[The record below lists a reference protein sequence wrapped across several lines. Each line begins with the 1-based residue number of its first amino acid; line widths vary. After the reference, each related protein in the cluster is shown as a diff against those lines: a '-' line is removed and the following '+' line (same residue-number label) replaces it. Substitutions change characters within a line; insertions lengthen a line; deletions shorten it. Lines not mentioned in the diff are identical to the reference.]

1 MIHGK
6 QIQGATIT
14 SDKLSLNDP
23 TSAYDPATKSWT
35 ENLVNNSIFMQDW
48 KRSVRVA
55 SVSNISLTSM
65 PSSVDGVTL
74 NSGDRFSAKNQT
86 TQSENGIYVFNGV
99 GVAAS
104 RSNDADSSSE
114 VTTGMAFYVEE
125 GTTNAKTT
133 WKLVTSGAIILGTT
147 SLVFEAFS
155 TFQAPICTL
164 ANKAM
169 SASNTSTNGDLAVST
184 VIAGTP
190 ANDSYV
196 LVLVNG
202 VGVEVGDG
210 VKTKDSYFSSDSGV
224 TAKTLAN
231 IASGDR
237 LYWNGSIAGY
247 QLATTDKVDYIYE
260 V

>member
-1 MIHGK
+1 MHGK
-6 QIQGATIT
+6 QIQDATVT
-14 SDKLSLNDP
+14 KTKLSLTDP
-23 TSAYDPATKSWT
+23 TSDSDPATKSWT
-35 ENLVNNSIFMQDW
+35 ESLVNNSIFMQDW

-55 SVSNISLTSM
+55 STGNINLTSM
-65 PSSVDGVTL
+65 PSAVDGVTL
-74 NSGDRFSAKNQT
+74 ANNDRFAPKNQT
-86 TQSENGIYVFNGV
+86 TASENGIYVFNGA
-99 GVAAS
+99 GSPATRAT
-104 RSNDADSSSE
+104 DADASSE

-125 GTTNAKTT
+125 GTSNAKTT
-133 WKLVTSGAIILGTT
+133 WKLVTSGAITLGTT
-147 SLVFEAFS
+147 SLSFEAFS

-164 ANKAM
+164 ANKEMAASLT
-169 SASNTSTNGDLAVST
+169 SANGDQACST

-202 VGVEVGDG
+202 LGVTIGDG
-210 VKTKDSYFSSDSGV
+210 VKTKAAYFSADSGT
-224 TAKTLAN
+224 TAKTLAG

-247 QLATTDKVDYIYE
+247 QLATTDVLDFIYE